1 MKRKLYS
8 AFPTTAA
15 AKTKRYNMVFFGLG
29 KHRTPQLSGL
39 LKPVGQVASSE
50 WSLEDKKAL
59 QQVQAAVHAALALG
73 PESS

>member
-1 MKRKLYS
+1 
-8 AFPTTAA
+8 
-15 AKTKRYNMVFFGLG
+15 MVLFGLG
-29 KHRTPQLSGL
+29 KHRTPQVSGL
-39 LKPVGQVASSE
+39 LKSVGQVASSE